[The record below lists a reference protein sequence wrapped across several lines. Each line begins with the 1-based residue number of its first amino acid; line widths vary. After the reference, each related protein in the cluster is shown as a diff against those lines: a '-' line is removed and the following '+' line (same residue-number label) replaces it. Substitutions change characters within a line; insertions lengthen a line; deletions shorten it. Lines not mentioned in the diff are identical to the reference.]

1 MERLG
6 KSESDLCE
14 AEFHFVTPEVNLKV
28 ASTMEIQSLRIA
40 VHMEKRPL
48 RIVHR
53 AAERLSAGRPFEHG
67 KSEQQHA
74 AQSHFPAVGRVP
86 FAKRVGSAAFASR
99 TQ

>member
-40 VHMEKRPL
+40 IHMEKRTL
-48 RIVHR
+48 RIMHR
-53 AAERLSAGRPFEHG
+53 
-67 KSEQQHA
+67 
-74 AQSHFPAVGRVP
+74 
-86 FAKRVGSAAFASR
+86 GSRQAIGWPPIRAW
-99 TQ
+99 QE